1 MENPTRMKSSRRL
14 VFAAEAENDM
24 ELLLAYS
31 LENWGAEQRD
41 VYAERLLTAIHEL
54 RTHPYLGRV
63 RNDLQPGLRRHLA
76 GQHAIYYFAD
86 ADVIRIARVLH
97 SKMDP
102 TSHLGSQ

>member
-1 MENPTRMKSSRRL
+1 LEDPTRMKSSRRL
-14 VFAAEAENDM
+14 VFAGEAENDM
-24 ELLLAYS
+24 ELLLAHS

-41 VYAERLLTAIHEL
+41 VYAERLLTAMHEL
-54 RTHPYLGRV
+54 RTYPHLGRE

-86 ADVIRIARVLH
+86 ADVVRIARVLH

-102 TSHLGSQ
+102 ARQLGSQ